1 VNDHPIDSRSMTLLE
16 FRLFRDLIYEH
27 CGIFLP
33 ENVAFLLER
42 RLKPRLK
49 FAEVQTYREYYQ
61 RVKFGRYGYA
71 ELCEIIERITTN
83 ETYFFREEFQLR
95 DFIEDIIPDLIE
107 EGREE
112 PVRIWSAGCSSG
124 EEPYSI
130 VMLLKEAGYYARSKF
145 EVLGVDIS
153 TQVIEKAREGIYREN
168 AFRETSPKLLDK
180 YFSPSSGRFVLDSN
194 VRNSVEFRQV
204 NLMETEELDSIP
216 RVDVIFCRN
225 VMIYFSQN
233 SRRHLLNTFYDKLN
247 PGGYLLLGHAETLTQ
262 ATTRFEY
269 IPLKRGIV
277 YRKPLGP

>member
-1 VNDHPIDSRSMTLLE
+1 MNDHLLDSRSMTLLE

-49 FAEVQTYREYYQ
+49 FAEVRTFREYYQ

-95 DFIEDIIPDLIE
+95 DFIEDLVPEFLSKQ
-107 EGREE
+107 RTE
-112 PVRIWSAGCSSG
+112 PLRIWSAGCSSG

-130 VMLLKEAGYYARSKF
+130 VMLLKEAGYF
-145 EVLGVDIS
+145 EESSFNVLGVDIS
-153 TQVIEKAREGIYREN
+153 QQVIEKAREGIYREN
-168 AFRETSPKLLDK
+168 AFRQTTPVMLDK
-180 YFSPSSGRFVLDSN
+180 YFTPVAGRYQLSDS
-194 VRNSVEFRQV
+194 VREAVDFKQV
-204 NLMETEELDSIP
+204 NLMEAGEIEDIP
-216 RVDVIFCRN
+216 RVDIVFCRN

-233 SRRHLLNTFYDKLN
+233 SRRHLPNTFYDKLN
-247 PGGYLLLGHAETLTQ
+247 PGGYLLLGHSETLPQ

-277 YRKPLGP
+277 YRKPL

>member
-1 VNDHPIDSRSMTLLE
+1 MSDNLIDSRSMTLLE

-49 FAEVQTYREYYQ
+49 FAEVKTFREYYQ

-95 DFIEDIIPDLIE
+95 DFIEDLVPEFLTE
-107 EGREE
+107 AREE
-112 PVRIWSAGCSSG
+112 PIRVWSAGCSSG

-130 VMLLKEAGYYARSKF
+130 VMLLKEAGYYERAPF
-145 EVLGVDIS
+145 NVLGVDIS
-153 TQVIEKAREGIYREN
+153 QQVIEKAREGTYREN
-168 AFRETSPKLLDK
+168 AFRQTTPAMLDK
-180 YFSPSSGRFVLDSN
+180 YFSPVGGRYQLSENIRDA
-194 VRNSVEFRQV
+194 VEFKQV
-204 NLMETEELDSIP
+204 NLMEAGEIDGIP
-216 RVDVIFCRN
+216 KVDIVFCRN

-247 PGGYLLLGHAETLTQ
+247 PGGYLLLGHSETLPQ

-277 YRKPLGP
+277 YRKPS

>member
-1 VNDHPIDSRSMTLLE
+1 MSDNLLDSRAMTLLE

-49 FAEVQTYREYYQ
+49 FAEVRTFREYYQ

-95 DFIEDIIPDLIE
+95 DFMEDLVPEFLKRKGD
-107 EGREE
+107 E
-112 PVRIWSAGCSSG
+112 PIRIWSAGCSSG
-124 EEPYSI
+124 EEPFSL
-130 VMLLKEAGYYARSKF
+130 VMLLKEAGYYDESAF
-145 EVLGVDIS
+145 QVLGVDIS
-153 TQVIEKAREGIYREN
+153 QQVIEKAREGIYREN
-168 AFRETSPKLLDK
+168 AFRETTPARLDK
-180 YFSPSSGRFVLDSN
+180 YFAPVGSRYQLGNDIREAVDFK
-194 VRNSVEFRQV
+194 QV
-204 NLMETEELDSIP
+204 NLMEPKEVEDIP
-216 RVDVIFCRN
+216 RVDIIFCRN

-247 PGGYLLLGHAETLTQ
+247 PGGYLLLGHSETLPP

-277 YRKPLGP
+277 YRKPT

>member
-1 VNDHPIDSRSMTLLE
+1 MSDNLLDSRSMTLLE

-49 FAEVQTYREYYQ
+49 FAEVRTFREYYQ

-83 ETYFFREEFQLR
+83 ETYFFREEFQLK
-95 DFIEDIIPDLIE
+95 DFIEDLAPEFLE
-107 EGREE
+107 EERKE

-130 VMLLKEAGYYARSKF
+130 VMLLKEAGFFAESSF
-145 EVLGVDIS
+145 EVLGADIS
-153 TQVIEKAREGIYREN
+153 QQVIEKAREGVYREN
-168 AFRETSPKLLDK
+168 AFRQTTPAMLDK
-180 YFSPSSGRFVLDSN
+180 YFTPVSGRYQLIDG
-194 VRNSVEFRQV
+194 VRDAVQFKQV
-204 NLMETEELDSIP
+204 NLMEAGELEDMP
-216 RVDVIFCRN
+216 RVDIVFCRN

-247 PGGYLLLGHAETLTQ
+247 PGGYLLLGHSETLPQ

-277 YRKPLGP
+277 YRKPR

>member
-1 VNDHPIDSRSMTLLE
+1 MNDNLLDSRSMTLLE

-49 FAEVQTYREYYQ
+49 FAEVRTFREYYQ

-95 DFIEDIIPDLIE
+95 DFIEDLVPEFLT
-107 EGREE
+107 GQRSE

-130 VMLLKEAGYYARSKF
+130 CLLY
-145 EVLGVDIS
+145 
-153 TQVIEKAREGIYREN
+153 
-168 AFRETSPKLLDK
+168 TSP
-180 YFSPSSGRFVLDSN
+180 SPRD
-194 VRNSVEFRQV
+194 
-204 NLMETEELDSIP
+204 
-216 RVDVIFCRN
+216 
-225 VMIYFSQN
+225 
-233 SRRHLLNTFYDKLN
+233 
-247 PGGYLLLGHAETLTQ
+247 
-262 ATTRFEY
+262 
-269 IPLKRGIV
+269 
-277 YRKPLGP
+277 

>member
-1 VNDHPIDSRSMTLLE
+1 MNDNLLDSRSMTLLE

-49 FAEVQTYREYYQ
+49 FAEVRTFREYYQ

-95 DFIEDIIPDLIE
+95 DFIEDLVPEFLT
-107 EGREE
+107 GQRSE

-130 VMLLKEAGYYARSKF
+130 VMLLKEAGFFAESSF
-145 EVLGVDIS
+145 DVLGADIS
-153 TQVIEKAREGIYREN
+153 QQVIEKAREGIYREN
-168 AFRETSPKLLDK
+168 AFRQTTPAMLDK
-180 YFSPSSGRFVLDSN
+180 YFVPVSGRYQLTEN
-194 VRNSVEFRQV
+194 VRDAVQFKQI
-204 NLMETEELDSIP
+204 NLMEAGEIEDIP
-216 RVDVIFCRN
+216 RVDIVFCRN

-247 PGGYLLLGHAETLTQ
+247 PGGYLLLGHSETLPQ

-277 YRKPLGP
+277 YRKPL